1 MVLRRTATLL
11 ILALAR
17 LAAVDALRAQP
28 AALHAAAA
36 AAARGGRAAAP
47 RLQTAPSATSATC
60 KLHHAEAGSML
71 PSSELPL
78 VILHGL
84 FGAGANFQSWAKGLG
99 DQDKSSSRRIVLVD
113 LRNHGNSAH
122 VPSMSYREMAAD
134 VIALLDE
141 LGVAECALCGH
152 SLGGKVAMATALL
165 HPTRIERLLVL
176 DMAPA
181 LYERETCTA
190 WAEIHEVVRA
200 LRGLDVAKLA
210 SKREAGALLE
220 GPIPN
225 GDMRAFALTN
235 LVRAEGGGFRWRF
248 NLPTIEASLAELAGW
263 GDGLDELVYGRNT
276 LFVGS
281 NSRFLRSEHL
291 PQMQT
296 QFTCSSVTKV
306 RDAGHWIHSDAPGPL
321 QIVASNFLD
330 VETDLCGACY

>member
-1 MVLRRTATLL
+1 
-11 ILALAR
+11 
-17 LAAVDALRAQP
+17 
-28 AALHAAAA
+28 
-36 AAARGGRAAAP
+36 
-47 RLQTAPSATSATC
+47 
-60 KLHHAEAGSML
+60 ML

-99 DQDKSSSRRIVLVD
+99 DQYSSSRRIVLVD
-113 LRNHGNSAH
+113 LRNHGSSEH

-134 VIALLDE
+134 VVALLDE

-181 LYERETCTA
+181 VYSRETCAA
-190 WAEIHEVVRA
+190 WGEIHEVVDA
-200 LRGLDVAKLA
+200 LRGLDVATLG
-210 SKREAGALLE
+210 SKKQAGAQLE
-220 GPIPN
+220 GAIPN

-235 LVRAEGGGFRWRF
+235 LLRSSGGGGGFRWRF
-248 NLPTIEASLAELAGW
+248 NLPAIEASLPELAGW
-263 GDGLDELVYGRNT
+263 GDGLDELAYGRNT

-291 PQMQT
+291 PQMQR

-330 VETDLCGACY
+330 VETDLCGAC

>member
-1 MVLRRTATLL
+1 MPRISRTL
-11 ILALAR
+11 ILALAPF
-17 LAAVDALRAQP
+17 AVVDALRARP
-28 AALHAAAA
+28 VGGLHAAAVH
-36 AAARGGRAAAP
+36 GGRAAAT
-47 RLQTAPSATSATC
+47 RLQTAPTATTATC

-99 DQDKSSSRRIVLVD
+99 DQDKSSRRIVLVD
-113 LRNHGNSAH
+113 LRNHGNSEH

-141 LGVAECALCGH
+141 LGIAECALCGH

-181 LYERETCTA
+181 IYDRETCAA

-200 LRGLDVAKLA
+200 LRGLDVARLT
-210 SKREAGALLE
+210 SKKEAGALLE
-220 GPIPN
+220 PSIPN

-235 LVRAEGGGFRWRF
+235 LVRAEGGGGFRWRF
-248 NLPTIEASLAELAGW
+248 NLPTIEAYLPELAGW

-291 PQMQT
+291 PQMQQ